1 MLTIAGQDASNEVDT
16 IMDTA
21 DSGVAS
27 EASNLA
33 PISDSV
39 EQSASFEGINSD
51 DSDDYSAI
59 SDDDY
64 QEFASIDDSLDG
76 SEDYDYG
83 SIDVSDYDDINR

>member
-1 MLTIAGQDASNEVDT
+1 
-16 IMDTA
+16 MDTA